1 MDVMFIILLGVLG
14 LILLT
19 MILGS
24 FFTVETAQVAVITR
38 FGKFLRVADPGLNWK
53 FPYIDTVAGVVSL
66 RVNQISLTMETKTK
80 DNVFVT
86 IPISVQNRVR
96 PEKVF
101 DAYYKLSDPTA
112 QIKSYV
118 EQVILG
124 HVPGMTL
131 DEVFASQSSIAAAVK
146 QELDADMATFG
157 FEIVNVLVTDIVP
170 DQKVKSA
177 MNDINA
183 AQREQVAANARGE
196 AEKILVVKKAEA
208 ESESKAL
215 QGQGI
220 ANQRK
225 AIIEGLQ
232 SSTVAGSNWVFPANV
247 TVALNAPLGQVSGVT
262 VDSHGN
268 VYLADLGN
276 ARIFAVSPTGG
287 IRIVAGNGTP
297 GFSGDGGPA
306 TAASLS
312 SPYGMAVDALGNLF
326 IADWGN
332 ARIRKVTPSG
342 VITTVAGGGTADPS
356 RLRMS
361 PTSRPVPTSK
371 TQRVAW
377 LPAFCMPQ
385 EHFAGIAN
393 SQPGNTT
400 PGAHRFWDDGGA
412 RACVRAREPA
422 FRWRD

>member
-1 MDVMFIILLGVLG
+1 MDPLFMILLGVLA
-14 LILLT
+14 LILLIL
-19 MILGS
+19 ILGS
-24 FFTVETAQVAVITR
+24 FFTVNTAEVAVITR
-38 FGKFLRVADPGLNWK
+38 FGKFLRVAEPGLNWK
-53 FPYIDTVAGVVSL
+53 IPFFDTVAGIVSL

-146 QELDADMATFG
+146 KELDADMATFG
-157 FEIVNVLVTDIVP
+157 FEIVNVLVTDIIP

-208 ESESKAL
+208 EAESKAL

-232 SSTVAGSNWVFPANV
+232 SSIEQFQQAVEGTSSRDVMQLVLV
-247 TVALNAPLGQVSGVT
+247 TQYFDTLKSIGESDKTNTLFL
-262 VDSHGN
+262 SH
-268 VYLADLGN
+268 
-276 ARIFAVSPTGG
+276 
-287 IRIVAGNGTP
+287 
-297 GFSGDGGPA
+297 
-306 TAASLS
+306 
-312 SPYGMAVDALGNLF
+312 
-326 IADWGN
+326 
-332 ARIRKVTPSG
+332 
-342 VITTVAGGGTADPS
+342 
-356 RLRMS
+356 
-361 PTSRPVPTSK
+361 
-371 TQRVAW
+371 
-377 LPAFCMPQ
+377 
-385 EHFAGIAN
+385 
-393 SQPGNTT
+393 T
-400 PGAHRFWDDGGA
+400 PGAVKEVADQIMESMLVA
-412 RACVRAREPA
+412 ERAKA
-422 FRWRD
+422 

>member
-1 MDVMFIILLGVLG
+1 MDPIILIPLGALALIVLIV
-14 LILLT
+14 ILS
-19 MILGS
+19 S
-24 FFTVETAQVAVITR
+24 FFTVNTAEVVVVTR
-38 FGKFLRVADPGLNWK
+38 FGKFLRVADPGINFK
-53 FPYIDTVAGVVSL
+53 VPIFDTIAGRVSL
-66 RVNQISLTMETKTK
+66 RVSQISLTMETKTK

-96 PEKVF
+96 PEKVY
-101 DAYYKLSDPTA
+101 DAFYKLSDPTA

-208 ESESKAL
+208 EAESKAL

-232 SSTVAGSNWVFPANV
+232 VSIEQFQKVVDGASSKDVMQLVMVTQYFDTLKSIGESDKTNTLFLSHSPGSVKDVSEQIMDSMLVAQRSN
-247 TVALNAPLGQVSGVT
+247 G
-262 VDSHGN
+262 
-268 VYLADLGN
+268 
-276 ARIFAVSPTGG
+276 
-287 IRIVAGNGTP
+287 
-297 GFSGDGGPA
+297 
-306 TAASLS
+306 
-312 SPYGMAVDALGNLF
+312 
-326 IADWGN
+326 
-332 ARIRKVTPSG
+332 
-342 VITTVAGGGTADPS
+342 
-356 RLRMS
+356 
-361 PTSRPVPTSK
+361 
-371 TQRVAW
+371 
-377 LPAFCMPQ
+377 
-385 EHFAGIAN
+385 
-393 SQPGNTT
+393 
-400 PGAHRFWDDGGA
+400 
-412 RACVRAREPA
+412 
-422 FRWRD
+422 

>member
-1 MDVMFIILLGVLG
+1 MDPIYLIPVGALALVV
-14 LILLT
+14 LIL
-19 MILGS
+19 ILSS
-24 FFTVETAQVAVITR
+24 FFTVNTAEVAVITR

-53 FPYIDTVAGVVSL
+53 RPFFDSVAGVVSL

-96 PEKVF
+96 PEKVY

-170 DQKVKSA
+170 DAKVKSA

-208 ESESKAL
+208 EAESKAL

-232 SSTVAGSNWVFPANV
+232 VSIEQFQKVVDGASSKDVMQLVMV
-247 TVALNAPLGQVSGVT
+247 TQYFDTLKSIGESDKTNTLFL
-262 VDSHGN
+262 SH
-268 VYLADLGN
+268 
-276 ARIFAVSPTGG
+276 S
-287 IRIVAGNGTP
+287 
-297 GFSGDGGPA
+297 
-306 TAASLS
+306 
-312 SPYGMAVDALGNLF
+312 
-326 IADWGN
+326 
-332 ARIRKVTPSG
+332 
-342 VITTVAGGGTADPS
+342 
-356 RLRMS
+356 
-361 PTSRPVPTSK
+361 
-371 TQRVAW
+371 
-377 LPAFCMPQ
+377 
-385 EHFAGIAN
+385 
-393 SQPGNTT
+393 
-400 PGAHRFWDDGGA
+400 PGAVKDVSEQIMDSMLVA
-412 RACVRAREPA
+412 QRANGS
-422 FRWRD
+422 

>member
-1 MDVMFIILLGVLG
+1 
-14 LILLT
+14 
-19 MILGS
+19 MILIPVGAAALVVLIIFLSS
-24 FFTVETAQVAVITR
+24 FFTVNTAEVAVITH
-38 FGKFLRVADPGLNWK
+38 FGEFKRIATPGLNWK
-53 FPYIDTVAGVVSL
+53 LPFFDAVAGVVSL
-66 RVNQISLTMETKTK
+66 RVSQISLTMETKTK

-96 PEKVF
+96 PEKVY
-101 DAYYKLSDPTA
+101 DAFYKLSDPTA

-208 ESESKAL
+208 EAESKAL

-232 SSTVAGSNWVFPANV
+232 VSIEQFQKVVDGASAKEVMQLVMVTQYFDTLKSIGESDKTNTLFLSHSPGSVKD
-247 TVALNAPLGQVSGVT
+247 VS
-262 VDSHGN
+262 DQIMQSM
-268 VYLADLGN
+268 L
-276 ARIFAVSPTGG
+276 
-287 IRIVAGNGTP
+287 
-297 GFSGDGGPA
+297 
-306 TAASLS
+306 
-312 SPYGMAVDALGNLF
+312 
-326 IADWGN
+326 IAE
-332 ARIRKVTPSG
+332 R
-342 VITTVAGGGTADPS
+342 
-356 RLRMS
+356 
-361 PTSRPVPTSK
+361 
-371 TQRVAW
+371 
-377 LPAFCMPQ
+377 
-385 EHFAGIAN
+385 AN
-393 SQPGNTT
+393 S
-400 PGAHRFWDDGGA
+400 
-412 RACVRAREPA
+412 
-422 FRWRD
+422 